1 MRGFLPFL
9 FSVFMGGMCCL
20 VPPSAEAQAVGQY
33 CYQSCFGSLDEAEA
47 EMRSALAYGAY
58 LVRDEAVI
66 TDGDSSAPSYQ
77 IRYKVKRQP
86 PSYISSSGFL
96 IGGNGPGS
104 TKPSICAANSDP
116 ILKDYCA
123 DESEMVQ
130 GWMNLM
136 RYNSPDCTISNERI
150 TGAYGEP
157 FVQSVLY
164 HSGLGMLTFDL
175 PGFKWLKYSISC
187 PGWDDPTPSPRET
200 TLVKTRVYSCPAGL
214 KPVVGYGPSY
224 SPSGSSTS
232 VVEYPY
238 LCDNSDAPIIY
249 VKGIDQTKSC
259 AVNANPCFPATG
271 DKFRQEDDLV
281 FAGRSFQRFYHSVQ
295 QLQVGMGMAPGW
307 SHSFADLVGSGGGY
321 MVTYDGFFEQFVR
334 VADGKYRGRRNAA
347 EMMSRSSDGIWT
359 LVQANG
365 DRRIYNA
372 QGRLASIKSSASPA
386 FDIDF
391 VYSGESLVKAID
403 GLGHV
408 LTFAYSNGFLDKVTL
423 DDGSYVKYDYDAAQ
437 NLVSV
442 TRSDGSVRAYRYG
455 ESGHAPAGRAHL
467 LTGIEED
474 GVRYAT
480 FSYASD
486 GRVAGSSLH
495 ANGAEVETTSI
506 TYSGASSAQVLQ
518 PNGASYTYQFGQ
530 GLFRQIEAIS
540 GPDGTRAMSFDAGR
554 PVSITDRLGNS
565 TQFSYQDSLDD
576 QGASSSTVTEG
587 AGTSYQRSKTL
598 TRDSENQVVAQQ
610 GSEGS
615 GTTSLSRAVY
625 AAGRVTFR
633 CQYDVSVSA
642 ASAYVCGSMA
652 SAPAGVR
659 QVAYTYCADSD
670 LADGS
675 SNCPKLG
682 LLKQVD
688 GARTDVSDATS
699 FTYYPI
705 DDSTC
710 TTSPTT
716 CPHRKGDLWKVTN
729 ALGQVT
735 EYLAYDGVG
744 RVLSVKNANGVVTD
758 YTYHPRGW
766 LTASK
771 VRGADDSSESD
782 DRITTIDYW
791 PIGLVKQVTQP
802 DGAFTRFTYDA
813 AHRLTDIADNAG
825 NAIHYTLDNA
835 GNRVKEDTKDASGT
849 LKRTLSRVYN
859 QLGQLATQATAQ
871 GDPTDFGYDP
881 NGNTKTVTDALGHVT
896 QNDYDPLNRLA
907 RTLQDVGGIAA
918 ETTFGYD
925 ALDNLTKVT
934 DPKGLDTTYA
944 YNGLGDL
951 TKLTSPDTGSTTYT
965 YDSAGNR
972 ATQTDARNIK
982 TSYGYDALN
991 RLTQVTYPTTS
1002 LNVSYTYDVSQTT
1015 CASGETYGVGRLT
1028 RMKDGSGSTDY
1039 CYDRFGD
1046 LVRKV
1051 QTTNG
1056 KVFVVRYAYTKAGQL
1071 SRLTY
1076 PDGAVVDYVRN
1087 AQGQTTEVGV
1097 TPPSGTRQI
1106 LLNQATYYPFGP
1118 VAGWTYGNGRPM
1130 QRVLDQDYRPLAVN
1144 DTRSDGLAVGFAFD
1158 PVGNLSAL
1166 TAPGNTV
1173 PVVKLDYDPLGRLT
1187 AFKDGPTD
1195 TVIDGYTYDATGNRL
1210 SAKVNTTTQSYSYPT
1225 TSHRLSSVAG
1235 TSRGYDAAG
1244 NTTAIGGTAVQYVY
1258 GANGRLVQVKRSG
1271 TTVANYAYN
1280 GRGEQVRR
1288 VGKTNTYTLYDESGH
1303 WLGDYDNNGAVV
1315 QQAIWLDDLPVGVL
1329 AKTTL
1334 RYVQPDHLGTPR
1346 AVIDPVRDV
1355 AIWRWDLKGEA
1366 FGNTAPDQDPDKDG
1380 TAFVLDMRFPGQRY
1394 DALSGLNQNY
1404 FRDYESGTGRYV
1416 QSDPIGLMG
1425 GVSSYSYVFSSPFS
1439 FIDPL
1444 GLTPDPACAAA
1455 WITTCTVVGGG
1466 IGYWG
1471 GGILGGLAGSE
1482 VPVAGNAA
1490 GFVVGSQLG
1499 GMGGAA
1505 AGGVTGGA
1513 TASVVCPEEK
1523 KCPPCKLMDGTQIA
1537 PGTIGYRHDL
1547 VPPSTPHYPYA
1558 GDHYNLY
1565 RANQNPNNCW
1575 CFWRPIGASDAAGG
1589 LPPPPGSIPI
1599 QDFVN

>member
-9 FSVFMGGMCCL
+9 FSIFMGGMCCL
-20 VPPSAEAQAVGQY
+20 VPPSVEAQAVGQY

-47 EMRSALAYGAY
+47 EMRSMLPYGAY
-58 LVRDEAVI
+58 LVRDKTLI
-66 TDGDSSAPSYQ
+66 TEGASAAPSYQ
-77 IRYKVKRQP
+77 IYYKVRRQP
-86 PSYISSSGFL
+86 PRYISPPGYL
-96 IGGNGPGS
+96 IGGAGS
-104 TKPSICAANSDP
+104 EGTNPSICAANGEP
-116 ILKDYCA
+116 LLKSMCA
-123 DESEMVQ
+123 DENEMINGYLSFYRHQ
-130 GWMNLM
+130 W
-136 RYNSPDCTISNERI
+136 PDCTISDARI
-150 TGAYGEP
+150 EGAYGEP
-157 FVQSVLY
+157 YVKSEPY
-164 HSGLGMLTFDL
+164 YSGMGLLSFDA
-175 PGFKWLKYSISC
+175 PGGKWFKFNMSC
-187 PGWDDPTPSPRET
+187 PGWSDPTPSPSELM
-200 TLVKTRVYSCPAGL
+200 LVKAQVYSCPAGL
-214 KPVVGYGPSY
+214 APVNAFNAAYNTTGNPDFVA
-224 SPSGSSTS
+224 
-232 VVEYPY
+232 EYPY
-238 LCDNSDAPIIY
+238 LCQNGDAPIIY
-249 VKGIDQTKSC
+249 AKGIDQTKSC
-259 AVNANPCFPATG
+259 AVNANPCLPATG
-271 DKFRQEDDLV
+271 DKFRREDDLI
-281 FAGRSFQRFYHSVQ
+281 FAGKPFQRFYHSLQ
-295 QLQVGMGMAPGW
+295 QLQAGLGMAPGW
-307 SHSFADLVGSGGGY
+307 SHSFSDLLGY
-321 MVTYDGFFEQFVR
+321 QGTYLTTHDGFFEQFKEVG
-334 VADGKYRGRRNAA
+334 DGEYRGRRNASD
-347 EMMSRSSDGIWT
+347 MMSRSQSGTWT
-359 LVQANG
+359 LVTADG
-365 DRRIYNA
+365 ERRIYNSE
-372 QGRLASIKSSASPA
+372 GRLASIKSSASSA

-391 VYSGESLVKAID
+391 KYLSGRLIKAVD
-403 GLGHV
+403 GLGHT
-408 LTFAYSNGFLDKVTL
+408 LSFSYRNELLDKVVL
-423 DDGSYVKYDYDAAQ
+423 DDGSYVKYDYDDAQ

-480 FSYASD
+480 FSYATD

-540 GPDGTRAMSFDAGR
+540 GPDGTKAMSFDAGR

-587 AGTSYQRSKTL
+587 VGTSYQRSQTL

-688 GARTDVSDATS
+688 GARTDVNDITR
-699 FTYYPI
+699 FTYYPT

-710 TTSPTT
+710 ATSPTT
-716 CPHRKGDLWKVTN
+716 CLHRKGDLWKVTN

-735 EYLAYDGVG
+735 EYLAYDGAG
-744 RVLSVKNANGVVTD
+744 RVLSAKDANGVVTD

-782 DRITTIDYW
+782 DRITAIDYW
-791 PIGLVKQVTQP
+791 PTGLVKQVTQP

-825 NAIHYTLDNA
+825 NTIHYTLDNA
-835 GNRVKEDTKDASGT
+835 GNRSKEDTKDASGT
-849 LKRTLSRVYN
+849 LKRTLSRIYN

-881 NGNTKTVTDALGHVT
+881 NGNTKTITDALGHVT

-951 TKLTSPDTGSTTYT
+951 IKLTSPDTGSTTYT
-965 YDSAGNR
+965 YDSAGSR

-991 RLTQVTYPTTS
+991 RLTQVTYPTAS

-1015 CASGETYGVGRLT
+1015 CASGETYAVGRLT
-1028 RMKDGSGSTDY
+1028 RMQDGSGSTDY

-1071 SRLTY
+1071 SRLAY

-1097 TPPSGTRQI
+1097 TPSGGTRQV

-1130 QRVLDQDYRPLAVN
+1130 QRVLDQDYHPLAVN

-1166 TAPGNTV
+1166 TAPGNTA
-1173 PVVKLDYDPLGRLT
+1173 PVIKLDYDPLGRLT

-1210 SAKVNTTTQSYSYPT
+1210 SAKVNTATQTYSYPT
-1225 TSHRLSSVAG
+1225 ASHRLSSVAG
-1235 TSRGYDAAG
+1235 TARSYDAAG

-1258 GANGRLVQVKRSG
+1258 GANGRLTQVKRSG
-1271 TTVANYAYN
+1271 ATVANYAYN

-1288 VGKTNTYTLYDESGH
+1288 VGKTNVYTLYDESGH
-1303 WLGDYDNNGAVV
+1303 WMGDYDANGAVV

-1366 FGNTAPDQDPDKDG
+1366 FGATAPDQDPDKDG
-1380 TAFVLDMRFPGQRY
+1380 TAFVFDMRFPGQRY

-1404 FRDYESGTGRYV
+1404 FRDYEPGTGRYV
-1416 QSDPIGLMG
+1416 QSDPIGIDG
-1425 GVSSYSYVFSSPFS
+1425 GPSTYSYVEHA
-1439 FIDPL
+1439 PL
-1444 GLTPDPACAAA
+1444 GYVDPAGLERVIVVPWWWPPGIPFPGTERVPEGYNSRSDPWDQATAADGSTARDWGRTVGRAGRNGSWCVIKCKAEENGSSGRGRTQGSCQCPNFIYGLGLGTTDAQA
-1455 WITTCTVVGGG
+1455 WNNAWDASNMNTPRGCMKKHCS
-1466 IGYWG
+1466 
-1471 GGILGGLAGSE
+1471 GLAGSCR
-1482 VPVAGNAA
+1482 GW
-1490 GFVVGSQLG
+1490 QG
-1499 GMGGAA
+1499 G
-1505 AGGVTGGA
+1505 
-1513 TASVVCPEEK
+1513 K
-1523 KCPPCKLMDGTQIA
+1523 RK
-1537 PGTIGYRHDL
+1537 
-1547 VPPSTPHYPYA
+1547 
-1558 GDHYNLY
+1558 
-1565 RANQNPNNCW
+1565 
-1575 CFWRPIGASDAAGG
+1575 
-1589 LPPPPGSIPI
+1589 
-1599 QDFVN
+1599 